1 MKWSNALDSSWF
13 AKASKRSLASTSVAS
28 TKPAWALALV
38 PLIDC
43 LEISLKELESRHAN
57 AGNTEIKVKF
67 AQKTMI
73 NEDFEDF
80 ETILRAMHMGRWS
93 LQRRQSALGW
103 RSLGPITLEVQ
114 QLAGVEALQHLSWS
128 SFYLIF
134 KAFKAKSHEMK
145 WKKNEMN
152 SKLWNR
158 LK

>member
-1 MKWSNALDSSWF
+1 M
-13 AKASKRSLASTSVAS
+13 AS

-80 ETILRAMHMGRWS
+80 ETILRAMHMGR
-93 LQRRQSALGW
+93 
-103 RSLGPITLEVQ
+103 
-114 QLAGVEALQHLSWS
+114 
-128 SFYLIF
+128 
-134 KAFKAKSHEMK
+134 
-145 WKKNEMN
+145 
-152 SKLWNR
+152 
-158 LK
+158 